1 MTPSLPPVHR
11 IAVLISGRGS
21 NLGSLLDAQAEGRFH
36 PAQIVLVVANN
47 PDAGGLTLASRA
59 GVKSVVVDPT
69 QYETREASDQAIHD
83 ALTAY
88 EIDLVALAGYNRIL
102 TPVLTT
108 PWAGRMLNIHPSLL
122 PKFGGK
128 GMVGLRVHEAVVAA
142 GETESGC
149 TVHWVTAGVDEGD
162 ALGQHRVPVLPD
174 DTPDALARR
183 VLAQEHLLYP
193 EVVARLVAESHAA
206 VSSSPLS

>member
-1 MTPSLPPVHR
+1 MTTPRPPIHR

-59 GVKSVVVDPT
+59 GVKSVVVDPK
-69 QYETREASDQAIHD
+69 QYDSREAADQAIHE

-149 TVHWVTAGVDEGD
+149 TVHWVTEGVDEG
-162 ALGQHRVPVLPD
+162 APLGQYRVPVLPG
-174 DTPDALARR
+174 DTPELLAKR
-183 VLAQEHLLYP
+183 VLAQEHQLYP
-193 EVVARLVAESHAA
+193 DVLAQLVADSHAA
-206 VSSSPLS
+206 VSSATC